1 MTDTAK
7 TYGGALYD
15 LALNEQLVE
24 DKDYER
30 DQSQQV
36 GHYQYR

>member
-24 DKDYER
+24 ISHR
-30 DQSQQV
+30 NAF
-36 GHYQYR
+36 